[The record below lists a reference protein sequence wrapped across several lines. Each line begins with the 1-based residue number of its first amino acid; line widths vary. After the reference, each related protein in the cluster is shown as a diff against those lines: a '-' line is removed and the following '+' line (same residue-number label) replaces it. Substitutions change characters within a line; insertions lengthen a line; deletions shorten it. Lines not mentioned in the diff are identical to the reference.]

1 MEMNR
6 IKEPQTWLQRLES
19 LHPYETLLYLG
30 MLGSGLIF
38 AFLVVAF
45 VFSGIDQLAGTNH
58 RMPVAFLISTFM
70 LILSGYSATK
80 MRLHYQ
86 EENIPKLESSLR
98 NTFMLGV
105 IFTILQFAGWKEL
118 TNMGINFTGLPSGSF
133 LYVLSGI
140 HIFHLIGAMIF
151 ALILLVQLR
160 KTQEDGIRKLILI
173 TNPFEKMRIRLFTV
187 YWHFMDAIWLVLFLL
202 FVLSF

>member
-1 MEMNR
+1 MNR
-6 IKEPQTWLQRLES
+6 IKEPQNWLQRLES

-38 AFLVVAF
+38 VFLVAAFL
-45 VFSGIDQLAGTNH
+45 FSGINQLEGMNH
-58 RMPVAFLISTFM
+58 RIPIAFLISTFM
-70 LILSGYSATK
+70 LILSGYTATK

-86 EENIPKLESSLR
+86 EENIPKLERALR

-118 TNMGINFTGLPSGSF
+118 NDMGINFTGLPSGSF
-133 LYVLSGI
+133 LYLLSGI
-140 HIFHLIGAMIF
+140 HVFHLLGAMVF
-151 ALILLVQLR
+151 AVILLLQLR
-160 KTQEDGIRKLILI
+160 KTQEDGVQKLILV

-187 YWHFMDAIWLVLFLL
+187 YWHFMDAIWLVLFFL
-202 FVLSF
+202 FILSF

>member
-1 MEMNR
+1 MNR